1 MPSTDPFKNKVAIVT
16 GAAQGLGL
24 DYAMALAAR
33 GARVVISDLGTDRS
47 GEGQDPAAVSVALDA
62 LKAEGHE
69 VVAHVGHLE
78 NEEECRQ
85 LVELAISHFGALD
98 ILIHNAGWVDYQGIE
113 TQEQA
118 FLERALGISVH
129 APVWLAKHAWKHLKA
144 SEAPRIVL
152 TTSDRAMYQRYAQP
166 GLVAYSAGKMA
177 QVGIM
182 NALSMEGLEHGIL
195 VNAISPVAKT
205 RMWGVTQPPEE
216 LKPEWVTPGV
226 LYLASPLC
234 RDTGYILRASNG
246 QFTATRFSENSGV
259 SYPRDLARVEASSLA
274 EVAERWSRIKECHYV
289 PIKVANTRADLGES
303 PVWDARTGALYFVDI
318 TGGRIHR
325 LLPDGEVEKLY
336 ESAARIGALALTDQ
350 GNLIFT
356 EDASVAILDVAP
368 GKVRQYSMPVHHRP
382 SYRFNDGACDPHGRF
397 VTGLMDEGPSGKTG
411 ALFRFDGELHDE
423 VIHDGLS
430 LPNGITWSADG
441 QTVFFV
447 DSVARAIYR
456 AEYLPE
462 GRLEQVSLF
471 AETPAELGRPDG
483 IALDREGGLW
493 VCQFN
498 GSCLLRYD
506 RHGHLTDQVVMP
518 VPRPTSVCF
527 GGDGMDTLFI
537 TTARVGMS
545 PAELRHYPDAG
556 DLYAIRPEV
565 GGIAR
570 YTFKE

>member
-1 MPSTDPFKNKVAIVT
+1 MPTTDPFKGKVAIVT

-24 DYAMALAAR
+24 DYAMALAER
-33 GARVVISDLGTDRS
+33 GAHVVISDLGTDRA
-47 GEGQDPAAVSVALDA
+47 GEGQDPSAARTALQTMQA
-62 LKAEGHE
+62 LGYS
-69 VVAHVGHLE
+69 VVAHTGQLE
-78 NEEECRQ
+78 NEDGCRQ
-85 LVELAISHFGALD
+85 LVELAVEQFGALD

-113 TQEQA
+113 SQEQA
-118 FLERALGISVH
+118 FLDRALGISVH
-129 APVWLAKHAWKHLKA
+129 APVWLAKHAWKYLKQSA
-144 SEAPRIVL
+144 AARIVL

-226 LYLASPLC
+226 LYLASALC

-274 EVAERWSRIKECHYV
+274 EVAERWSRIKECSYV
-289 PIKVANTRADLGES
+289 PVKVANTRTDLGES
-303 PVWDARTGALYFVDI
+303 PVWEARSGALYFVDI

-325 LLPDGEVEKLY
+325 LLPDGEVERVY
-336 ESAARIGALALTDQ
+336 ESAARIGALALTDH

-356 EDASVAILDVAP
+356 EDASVAILDVGP
-368 GKVRQYSMPVHHRP
+368 GKVRQYSMPVHHR
-382 SYRFNDGACDPHGRF
+382 SSFRFNDGACDPQGRF

-411 ALFRFDGELHDE
+411 GLFRFDAELHDE
-423 VIHDGLS
+423 VIHDGLA
-430 LPNGITWSADG
+430 LPNGLTWSADG
-441 QTVFFV
+441 KTVFFV
-447 DSVARAIYR
+447 DSVERAIYR
-456 AEYLPE
+456 AEYLEE
-462 GRLEQVSLF
+462 GRLEEATLF
-471 AETPAELGRPDG
+471 AATPAELGRPDG

-506 RHGHLTDQVVMP
+506 RDGHLTDQVVMP
-518 VPRPTSVCF
+518 VPRPTSCCF
-527 GGDGMDTLFI
+527 GGANLDTLYI

-545 PAELRHYPDAG
+545 PTELRHFPDAG
-556 DLYAIRPEV
+556 DLYSIRPEV

-570 YTFKE
+570 HTFTE